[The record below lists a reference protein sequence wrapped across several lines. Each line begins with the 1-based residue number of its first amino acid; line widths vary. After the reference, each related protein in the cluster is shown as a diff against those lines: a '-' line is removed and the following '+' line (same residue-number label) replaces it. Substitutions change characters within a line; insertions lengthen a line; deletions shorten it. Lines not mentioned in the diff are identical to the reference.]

1 MITFI
6 LLFLCFFLSS
16 SRNACCCLAC
26 ICHTDQPFRVV
37 SAFFFL
43 RGEVTAHFAILVGTY
58 ALQCVTF
65 SFLFLTP
72 AGHEA
77 DETVY
82 DIRSGIFLGDSLP
95 TLIQTYIHIHTH
107 THKYTEK
114 KKIKRVFWNV
124 KETPPHCDSL
134 TDLRQHHLRPGPTA
148 C

>member
-37 SAFFFL
+37 SAFFFFL

-77 DETVY
+77 GETVY

-95 TLIQTYIHIHTH
+95 TLIHTYIHIHTNIQR
-107 THKYTEK
+107 EK
-114 KKIKRVFWNV
+114 KKSVLER
-124 KETPPHCDSL
+124 EGDTAA
-134 TDLRQHHLRPGPTA
+134 LRLAH
-148 C
+148 